1 MCRIARRSAD
11 QPHTLAQQCRR
22 ARTAKPGT
30 LGHMHARRMHA
41 LLLERLSPY
50 TDPSQPPRRGRQSWA
65 HPRLP
70 HLHRDWAH
78 PPASTSAP
86 ELWLPRQAELNEI
99 LSAVEF
105 LDRASLELV
114 EKHLPGCKDPLDA
127 PCAM

>member
-22 ARTAKPGT
+22 ARIASRARSATC
-30 LGHMHARRMHA
+30 MHAACTHCCWNASRHTLIRASHRA
-41 LLLERLSPY
+41 VA
-50 TDPSQPPRRGRQSWA
+50 GRA
-65 HPRLP
+65 GLTPGFHIC
-70 HLHRDWAH
+70 
-78 PPASTSAP
+78 TGT
-86 ELWLPRQAELNEI
+86 WLPRQAELNEI